1 MGICSKGKEIG
12 KLLKCGTGLGGQS
25 RYLRQWVL
33 GIGRRHSPTGN
44 LRQLKYRFEMQFS
57 DGKTLS

>member
-12 KLLKCGTGLGGQS
+12 KLLKCGTWRQS